1 MKKVELMPG
10 LFMVEQTLKK
20 SSNLILPGQVNAAE
34 QQKASYSLEKEVII
48 DFRDDEGK
56 VKGEYLNGTPILH
69 KWAIEKGA
77 DFSILVEGKPGDDK
91 IVQRL
96 VFNIGCLI
104 AVTFDEK

>member
-1 MKKVELMPG
+1 MKKVILMPG

-20 SSNLILPGQVNAAE
+20 SSNLILPDQINSKE
-34 QQKASYSLEKEVII
+34 QQKASYSLEKEVIV
-48 DFRDDEGK
+48 DFKDDEGK
-56 VKGEYLNGTPILH
+56 VKSEFINGTPILH
-69 KWAIEKGA
+69 KWAMEKGA

-96 VFNIGCLI
+96 VFNVGCLI